1 MFDDVLARLVDEG
14 VRFVVTG
21 GRAVCFHGY
30 ERPIADLDIVVER
43 EPAPAT
49 YTTQAL
55 MKLGFYPTLPLPLS
69 TVVVLPFVDARG
81 RRVDVNAIYRIPF
94 PELIERAVTRTLLD
108 RSIAVISLPDL
119 IAVKRWRGRDYD
131 VADLGRLSET

>member
-1 MFDDVLARLVDEG
+1 MFDDVLAHLVDEG

-49 YTTQAL
+49 HTTQAL
-55 MKLGFYPTLPLPLS
+55 MKFGFYPTLPLPLS

-94 PELIERAVTRTLLD
+94 PELLERAVTRTLLD

-119 IAVKRWRGRDYD
+119 IDVKRWRGRDYD
-131 VADLGRLSET
+131 VTDLSGLSET